1 MISLRR
7 SIENHVFD
15 KSGCGI
21 GYLDN
26 RNFPSRFN
34 FIKNCDLKEKSHHDS
49 CDCVVLIVIEVK
61 RATEAR
67 AFEFQYWR
75 AGENLEGFRRIRK

>member
-1 MISLRR
+1 M
-7 SIENHVFD
+7 
-15 KSGCGI
+15 
-21 GYLDN
+21 
-26 RNFPSRFN
+26 
-34 FIKNCDLKEKSHHDS
+34 KNCDLKEKSHHDS

-67 AFEFQYWR
+67 AFEFDDWR